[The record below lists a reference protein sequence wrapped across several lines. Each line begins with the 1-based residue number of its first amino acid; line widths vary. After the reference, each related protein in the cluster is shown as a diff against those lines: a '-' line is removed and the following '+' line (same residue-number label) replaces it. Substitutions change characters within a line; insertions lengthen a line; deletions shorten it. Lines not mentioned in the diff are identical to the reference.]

1 MKKFSLLL
9 IGFMAFAVGLN
20 ARTYT
25 HTFRKG
31 DLTTVE
37 RNDIVLGS
45 ISYAENGELVSSDIV
60 WEASGA
66 PVMEWDT
73 NNGRGFQIGS
83 KNKVCTNYSLKTN
96 SFASLSREIR
106 IKSVTVYSCVGF
118 ENIGTKLTINVGEES
133 EEFLLTTNKEDK
145 YTLECD
151 CNGEIELNWEATQR
165 AYYVS
170 KIEVVYILPA
180 SMVLVELPVFKTP
193 TDSIYAD
200 NVKATVQ
207 TADTTVHV
215 IYYTLDGTNPSYED
229 YNSDPRV
236 GTTGCSKGYQMIF
249 DLTESL
255 TAYNIK
261 AIAVQVD
268 EDVVYK
274 RDEVV
279 EATYIV
285 SPTKPYFPV
294 TEVTSANRYA
304 FIANNSVVAD
314 ALVPAIENGF
324 LSERTVLKHEKCIE
338 TIEYDAF
345 TFTEVESGYTIQ
357 DAAGRYMYIA
367 DNANEFSFANEK
379 PETGAVWNVTIN
391 EDGTAEVKNDNKTI
405 YYVKSEGK
413 FGCYEEAGEDMEMP
427 KLYTP
432 TEYPQ
437 IVFNPEN
444 GSDVKGLQEII
455 ITCEDGIS
463 VSSNFKLIARGN
475 QYAYGKYEINTTYK
489 CEKDD
494 EKTLKFTID
503 NPLVSNNNIELKI
516 IIEGDIYLNPDVLKY
531 PLPKGKNENEIC
543 SYKHLGKAQ
552 AAKITKVEPADNS
565 TVEELKYILFT
576 FDNYVT
582 ETNSEKSAKL
592 YLEGSE
598 ELIGL
603 EYTTYKYDSD
613 SEHVDQLQGALKTAE
628 PIVTNGTYILEIEDG
643 FFKDSNGY
651 EVEGIKLKYIVKN
664 ETTEIEEITT
674 KEDAERVVYNVA
686 GIKVL
691 DTKNAND
698 LNTLKNGIY
707 IVNGQKVIKK

>member
-1 MKKFSLLL
+1 MKKFLLLL

-25 HTFRKG
+25 HTFKSG
-31 DLTTVE
+31 ELTKVECNDL
-37 RNDIVLGS
+37 VLGS

-66 PVMEWDT
+66 PVMKWDAT
-73 NNGRGFQIGS
+73 NGRGFQIGS
-83 KNKVCTNYSLKTN
+83 TNDVCTNYSLKTN
-96 SFASLSREIR
+96 SFASLSSEIR
-106 IKSVTVYSCVGF
+106 IKSVTVYTCVG
-118 ENIGTKLTINVGEES
+118 NNDADAKMTIKVGDKS
-133 EEFLLTTNKEDK
+133 EEFTLIKDKESK
-145 YTLECD
+145 HTLECD
-151 CNGEIELNWEATQR
+151 CNGKIELNWSATQR

-200 NVKATVQ
+200 KAEITVETTD
-207 TADTTVHV
+207 TAHV
-215 IYYTLDGTNPSYED
+215 IYYTLDGTTPSYED

-236 GTTGCSKGYQMIF
+236 GTTGSSKTYQMIF
-249 DLTESL
+249 KLTDSL
-255 TAYNIK
+255 TVNNIK
-261 AIAVQVD
+261 VIAVQVD
-268 EDVVYK
+268 GDVVYK
-274 RDEVV
+274 REEVV

-285 SPTKPYFPV
+285 STTKPFIHHT
-294 TEVTSANRYA
+294 TEVLNNNRYA
-304 FIANNSVVAD
+304 FVADNKVVAD
-314 ALVPAIENGF
+314 ALVPAVENGF
-324 LSERTVLKHEKCIE
+324 LSERAVLKHEKCIE
-338 TIEYDAF
+338 TIEYNAF
-345 TFTEVESGYTIQ
+345 TFTEAEGGYTIQ

-391 EDGTAEVKNDNKTI
+391 EDGTAEVKNGNKAI

-413 FGCYEEAGEDMEMP
+413 FGCYEEAGENMEMP

-432 TEYPQ
+432 KEYPQ
-437 IVFNPEN
+437 IAFNPEN
-444 GSDVKGLQEII
+444 GSEVKGLQEII

-475 QYAYGKYEINTTYK
+475 QYAYGMYEINTTYK
-489 CEKDD
+489 CEKFD

-603 EYTTYKYDSD
+603 EYTTYKYGSD

-707 IVNGQKVIKK
+707 IVNGQKIIKK

>member
-1 MKKFSLLL
+1 MKKFLLLL

-25 HTFRKG
+25 HTFKKE
-31 DLTTVE
+31 DLTTVG
-37 RNDIVLGS
+37 RNDLVLGS

-60 WEASGA
+60 WEASDA
-66 PVMEWDT
+66 PVMKWDAT
-73 NNGRGFQIGS
+73 NGRGFQIGS
-83 KNKVCTNYSLKTN
+83 TNEVCTNYSLKTN
-96 SFASLSREIR
+96 SFASLSPEIR
-106 IKSVTVYSCVGF
+106 IKSVTVYTCVG
-118 ENIGTKLTINVGEES
+118 NNDADAKMTIKVGDKS
-133 EEFLLTTNKEDK
+133 EEFTLIKDVESK
-145 YTLECD
+145 HTLECD
-151 CNGEIELNWEATQR
+151 DNGNIEISWEASKR

-180 SMVLVELPVFKTP
+180 SMVLVELPVFTTP

-200 NVKATVQ
+200 KVDVNVK
-207 TADTTVHV
+207 TTDLNHV
-215 IYYTLDGTNPSYED
+215 IYYTLDGTIPSYD
-229 YNSDPRV
+229 DFNSDPRV
-236 GTTGCSKGYQMIF
+236 GTTGSSKTYVMDF
-249 DLTESL
+249 KLTDSL
-255 TAYNIK
+255 TVNNIK
-261 AIAVQVD
+261 VIAVQVD

-274 RDEVV
+274 REEVV

-285 SPTKPYFPV
+285 STTKPFIHT
-294 TEVTSANRYA
+294 TEVLNSNKYA
-304 FIANNSVVAD
+304 FVADNKVVAD

-324 LSERTVLKHEKCIE
+324 LSERAVLKHDKCIE
-338 TIEYDAF
+338 TIVYDAF
-345 TFTEVESGYTIQ
+345 TFTEIEGGYTIQ

-391 EDGTAEVKNDNKTI
+391 EDGTAEVKNGNKAI

-432 TEYPQ
+432 KEYPQ
-437 IVFNPEN
+437 IAFNPEN
-444 GSDVKGLQEII
+444 GSEVKGLQEII

-463 VSSNFKLIARGN
+463 VSNNFKLIARGN
-475 QYAYGKYEINTTYK
+475 QYGNGKYEINTTYK
-489 CEKDD
+489 YEQND

-503 NPLVSNNNIELKI
+503 TPLASENNIELDI
-516 IIEGDIYLNPDVLKY
+516 VIEGDIFLNPDVLKY
-531 PLPKGKNENEIC
+531 PLPKARYTNKIC
-543 SYKHLGKAQ
+543 SYKHLGDAE

-582 ETNSEKSAKL
+582 EVNTEKGAKL
-592 YLEGSE
+592 HLEGSE

-603 EYTTYKYDSD
+603 EYTTYKYGSD

-628 PIVTNGTYILEIEDG
+628 SIVTNGTYILEIEDG
-643 FFKDSNGY
+643 FFKDMNGN
-651 EVEGIKLKYIVKN
+651 EVVGMTLKYIVKN
-664 ETTEIEEITT
+664 ETTGIEEITT
-674 KEDAERVVYNVA
+674 KEDTECVVYNVA